1 MNFRKATIEDLAS
14 IHHIEDVC
22 FPPNE
27 AASFDSLSK
36 RLQVFPHHF
45 WLLEDEGQ
53 LIGFINGMVTN
64 NKTIADEMFK
74 QANLHDDKGSWQSV
88 FGLAVLPA
96 FRRKG
101 YAEKLI
107 NHLIE
112 KAKEENRKG
121 VTLTCKEY
129 LIPYYKKLGFA
140 DLGVSKSVHGGE
152 VWHDM
157 TITF

>member
-1 MNFRKATIEDLAS
+1 MNFRNATIDDLAS
-14 IHHIEDVC
+14 IHQIETVC

-27 AASFDSLSK
+27 AASLDSLSK

-53 LIGFINGMVTN
+53 VIGFINGMVTD

-74 QANLHDDKGSWQSV
+74 QAELHNENGSWQSV
-88 FGLAVLPA
+88 FGLAVLPE

-107 NHLIE
+107 NHLIQ
-112 KAKEENRKG
+112 KSKEQNRKG
-121 VTLTCKEY
+121 ITLTCKEH
-129 LIPYYKKLGFA
+129 LIPYYQKLGFV
-140 DLGVSKSVHGGE
+140 DVGLSKSVHGGA

-157 TITF
+157 IIEF